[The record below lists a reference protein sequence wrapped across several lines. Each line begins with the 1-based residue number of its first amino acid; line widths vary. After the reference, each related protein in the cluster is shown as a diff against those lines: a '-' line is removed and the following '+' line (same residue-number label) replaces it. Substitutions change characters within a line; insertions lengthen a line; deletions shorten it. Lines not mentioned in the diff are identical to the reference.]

1 MAIFYK
7 VLNGGPDGKV
17 WSRDLAEWVDE
28 SLVDYDPNDPYNG
41 TDVITYQEN
50 IAELIETLHF
60 NGAFT
65 GDLEPD
71 VRAGEIKSRY
81 YAARSEIENG
91 PIGVALKDY
100 HDVFVVRA
108 LKSSP
113 QSTDA
118 AAIRD
123 EYFVKAGEMKT
134 TLATLETPYQDEIN
148 GLSQR
153 TGYPQT
159 TIRVVPETPT
169 PDPAKACSLCDVAM
183 VHVVVWGQDVWE
195 CPICGHRVS
204 FAKAYDVQPSEQL
217 GSRCPCMGPF
227 ADGPLSAND
236 PPLEIQIGGLAF
248 RVTKNTDDQ
257 MATLAV
263 RSAVS
268 GVNFTIDGLLVA
280 FYSLP
285 GDSSETWSPGAAIA
299 VDRTTTDDTWH
310 IVASNLGRGVGIS
323 RHDITIMDANDSA
336 KVYVVRAVTT
346 GANLDVADICN
357 LSANL

>member
-1 MAIFYK
+1 MNEQLYVYK
-7 VLNGGPDGKV
+7 VLSGAPTGMLWDAENAMWIEESTFTPGEFGDFPRLEPVNDIQQLIGILTNLGK
-17 WSRDLAEWVDE
+17 
-28 SLVDYDPNDPYNG
+28 P
-41 TDVITYQEN
+41 
-50 IAELIETLHF
+50 
-60 NGAFT
+60 T
-65 GDLEPD
+65 GDLEPEKVASD
-71 VRAGEIKSRY
+71 IKARY
-81 YAARSEIENG
+81 YAARSAIETG
-91 PIGVALKDY
+91 TIGTALKDY

-134 TLATLETPYQDEIN
+134 ALDDLETPYQDEIN

-169 PDPAKACSLCDVAM
+169 TDPAKACSLCDKAM

-227 ADGPLSAND
+227 ANGPLSAND

-248 RVTKNTDDQ
+248 RISKNTDDQ

-268 GVNFTIDGLLVA
+268 GVDFTISGILVA
-280 FYSLP
+280 YYSLQ
-285 GDSSETWSPGAAIA
+285 GDDPNTWSPGAMIA
-299 VDRTTTDDTWH
+299 VDETTTSDTWQV
-310 IVASNLGRGVGIS
+310 IANNLGRGVKMS
-323 RHDITIMDANDSA
+323 RHDITIMDSNDSA

-346 GANLDVADICN
+346 GEELDVASICN